1 MSASQFDQRYDSIYQ
16 RGGVAHETARS
27 AARPAVPQV
36 APARPAAP
44 PAVHAKDAR
53 PAFNAAATELEGDSL
68 AQSTGIAEIIPPDAA
83 AQVRPEGTPAAHRTI
98 NPFLVALWVLGLG
111 LTAFGTWAS
120 VAPYLIEME
129 AEAVPSSPFGPPWYF
144 LLSTVAPNVLL
155 AGLVTIAGVLTLH
168 AVGWTRRHG

>member
-16 RGGVAHETARS
+16 RGGEAHETARS
-27 AARPAVPQV
+27 AVRPATTS
-36 APARPAAP
+36 PAIRTAAVEP
-44 PAVHAKDAR
+44 SSDA
-53 PAFNAAATELEGDSL
+53 A
-68 AQSTGIAEIIPPDAA
+68 AQSTDIAEVIPPDAA
-83 AQVRPEGTPAAHRTI
+83 AQVRPEHIPAAHRKF

-111 LTAFGTWAS
+111 LCAFGTWAS